1 MRTALTELLGIEA
14 PIVLAPMGGAVTPEL
29 AAAVSNAGGLGVIA
43 LSHSTPDEIRSTAGQ
58 ISALTDRPFGI
69 NLVLEWDQRDRL
81 AAALDAGTPA
91 ISLFWGDVSEL
102 VPQAHDGGAVVFVSA
117 GSVDEA
123 VRAADAGADVVV
135 AQGWEAGGHVRGT
148 VTTLALVPRVVDA
161 VDPVPVVA
169 AGGIADGR
177 GLAAVLALGAAGA
190 WVGTRFLAA
199 RESSIHDE
207 YRQRVLEATE
217 ADTYYA
223 TSLFDGGWPD
233 APHRV
238 LRNSTVEAWEEAGR
252 PPTGERPGEED
263 EVAARAD
270 GSPVKRYASATPHA
284 MMTGDIEALP
294 NWAGQGVG
302 LVTRVQPAAEIVA
315 ELVAEAERILAK
327 PV

>member
-1 MRTALTELLGIEA
+1 VRTGLTELLGIEA

-29 AAAVSNAGGLGVIA
+29 AAAVSNAGGLGVIP
-43 LSHSTPDEIRSTAGQ
+43 LSYSTPDEIKSTAGE
-58 ISALTDRPFGI
+58 IAALTDRPFGI
-69 NLVLEWDQRDRL
+69 NLILEWDQRERL
-81 AAALDAGTPA
+81 AAALDAGVPA
-91 ISLFWGDVSEL
+91 VSLFWGDVSEL
-102 VPQAHDGGAVVFVSA
+102 VPQAHGGGAVVFVSV

-161 VDPVPVVA
+161 VDPIPVVA

-190 WVGTRFLAA
+190 WIGTRFLAA
-199 RESSIHDE
+199 RECSIHDE
-207 YRQRVLEATE
+207 YRQRLLEAAE
-217 ADTYYA
+217 GDTYY
-223 TSLFDGGWPD
+223 TGLFDGGWPD

-238 LRNSTVEAWEEAGR
+238 LRNSTVDVWEEAGR
-252 PPTGERPGEED
+252 PVSGERPGEGED
-263 EVAARAD
+263 VAARAD
-270 GSPVKRYASATPHA
+270 GSPIKRYASATPQA
-284 MMTGDIEALP
+284 SMTGEIEALP

-302 LVTRVQPAAEIVA
+302 LVTRIQPAAEIVQ
-315 ELVAEAERILAK
+315 ELVADAERILAG

>member
-14 PIVLAPMGGAVTPEL
+14 PIVLAPMGGAVTPAL
-29 AAAVSNAGGLGVIA
+29 AAAVSNAGGLGIMP
-43 LSHSTPDEIRSTAGQ
+43 LSYSTPDEIRSSVGEIT
-58 ISALTDRPFGI
+58 ALTDRPFGI
-69 NLVLEWDQRDRL
+69 NLILEWDQRERL

-91 ISLFWGDVSEL
+91 ISLFWGDVAEL
-102 VPQAHDGGAVVFVSA
+102 VPQAHDAGAVVFVSV
-117 GSVDEA
+117 GSVKEA
-123 VRAADAGADVVV
+123 VRAAAAGADVVV

-190 WVGTRFLAA
+190 WVGTRFLGA
-199 RESSIHDE
+199 RESPIHDQ

-217 ADTYYA
+217 GDTYYA
-223 TSLFDGGWPD
+223 TSLFDGGWPA

-252 PPTGERPGEED
+252 PAAGERPGEED

-270 GSPVKRYASATPHA
+270 GSPVKRYASVTPQAT
-284 MMTGDIEALP
+284 MTGDIEALP
-294 NWAGQGVG
+294 NWAGQSVG
-302 LVTRVQPAAEIVA
+302 LVTRAQPAAEIVA
-315 ELVAEAERILAK
+315 ELVADAERILAK
-327 PV
+327 PA

>member
-1 MRTALTELLGIEA
+1 VRTGLTELLGIEA

-29 AAAVSNAGGLGVIA
+29 AAAVSNAGGLGVIP
-43 LSHSTPDEIRSTAGQ
+43 LSYSRSDEIKSTAGE
-58 ISALTDRPFGI
+58 IAALTDRPFGI
-69 NLVLEWDQRDRL
+69 NLILEWDQRERL
-81 AAALDAGTPA
+81 AAALDAGVPA
-91 ISLFWGDVSEL
+91 VSLFWGDVSEL
-102 VPQAHDGGAVVFVSA
+102 VPQAHDGGAVVFVSV

-177 GLAAVLALGAAGA
+177 GLAAVLALGAAGG

-199 RESSIHDE
+199 RECSIHDE
-207 YRQRVLEATE
+207 YRQRLLEAAE
-217 ADTYYA
+217 GDTYY
-223 TSLFDGGWPD
+223 TGLFDGGWPD

-238 LRNSTVEAWEEAGR
+238 LRNSTVDVWEEAGR
-252 PPTGERPGEED
+252 PVSGERPGEGED
-263 EVAARAD
+263 IAARAD
-270 GSPVKRYASATPHA
+270 GSPIKRYASATPQA
-284 MMTGDIEALP
+284 SMTGEIEALP

-302 LVTRVQPAAEIVA
+302 LVTRIQPAAEIVQ
-315 ELVAEAERILAK
+315 ELVADAERILAG

>member
-29 AAAVSNAGGLGVIA
+29 VAAVSNAGGLGVIA
-43 LSHSTPDEIRSTAGQ
+43 LSHNTPDEIRSTAGQ
-58 ISALTDRPFGI
+58 ITALTDRPFGI

-102 VPQAHDGGAVVFVSA
+102 VPQAHDGGAVVFVTA

-148 VTTLALVPRVVDA
+148 ITTLALVPRVVDA

-177 GLAAVLALGAAGA
+177 GLAAVLTLGAAGA

-199 RESSIHDE
+199 RESSIHPE

-217 ADTYYA
+217 GDTYYA
-223 TSLFDGGWPD
+223 ASLFDGGWPD

-284 MMTGDIEALP
+284 TMTGDIEALP